1 MPRLYLS
8 TTDFQTTAE
17 ALTFPAQ
24 IIRLQA
30 VSGALDR
37 MLAQATRR
45 VDGFCRKRV
54 VGPPTTTI
62 ATGGGISAGATSVNV
77 TSTLGF
83 DNGQETAIFFNPNGA
98 NAEIVPV
105 LAGGIVVTTPLASPY
120 PGSIQLAIPTQYAHS
135 AGETV
140 QGLYQEVSTVGSS
153 GSSDVYSESLL
164 ELNQAAQLA
173 RAHAPQFDTSGLTRV
188 IFVKQ
193 YPIVK
198 LFKLEHAL
206 PIDSVYSTLDQSQ
219 VLAQPSAGYLRLPLG
234 SFVLPEGLIRTTYTA
249 GFANPSDEAQQATA
263 LYMADAL
270 QNMVTMGAS
279 QSQQG
284 KLRMVVGQSTQYK
297 SKYVQDA
304 EEILKSANLVRRT

>member
-8 TTDFQTTAE
+8 TTDFANTLE
-17 ALTFPAQ
+17 ALTFSAQ
-24 IIRLQA
+24 MVRLNA
-30 VSGALDR
+30 LSGAVDR

-45 VDGFCRKRV
+45 VDLFCKKRV
-54 VGPPTTTI
+54 VGMPTTTI
-62 ATGGGISAGATSVNV
+62 AVGGGIIAGATAVNV

-83 DNGQETAIFFNPNGA
+83 DNGQETALYFNPGGA

-105 LAGGIVVTTPLASPY
+105 LPGGIVITTPLASPY
-120 PGSIQLAIPTQYAHS
+120 PGSIQLAQGTLYAHS
-135 AGETV
+135 AGETI

-164 ELNQAAQLA
+164 QLNQAAQLA

-188 IFVKQ
+188 IFLKQ

-219 VLAQPSAGYLRLPLG
+219 VLLHPSAGYLRLPLG
-234 SFVLPEGLIRTTYTA
+234 SFVLPEGLMRTTYTA
-249 GFANPSDEAQQATA
+249 GFANPSDEVQQATA
-263 LYMADAL
+263 LYAADIL
-270 QNMVTMGAS
+270 QNMITMGAA

-284 KLRMVVGQSTQYK
+284 KLRLVAGQPTQYK
-297 SKYVQDA
+297 SRYAQSA
-304 EEILKSANLVRRT
+304 EEILTNANLVRKL